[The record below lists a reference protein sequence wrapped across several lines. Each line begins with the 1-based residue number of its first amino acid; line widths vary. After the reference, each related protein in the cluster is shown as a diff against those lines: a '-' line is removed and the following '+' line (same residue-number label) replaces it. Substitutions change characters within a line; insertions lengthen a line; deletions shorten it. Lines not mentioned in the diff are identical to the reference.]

1 MRCVRLRAWTLSDLS
16 KERNMKVG
24 VAGLGAMGRG
34 MARNLA
40 AAGLLVGVWNR
51 TRANG
56 EPLADELQVPLAED
70 ATALARQCD
79 VVITCVSADQ
89 DVLEVVGALADG
101 VSEGDIVIDTS
112 TIGVDTAEAAAE
124 LLRVQGAAFLDAPVT
139 GGSEGAEAGTL
150 QVMVGGDPDVLERVR
165 PALAAIGSDA
175 THFGPVGYGQ
185 RAKAVNQVMVAG
197 IVQAISESLSFA
209 EASGLDTER
218 LLPVL
223 TGGAAGSR
231 LLERRGSRI
240 LAGDF
245 EPGFRVA
252 LHHKDLNL
260 CRDLLRKLDVN
271 LPLVEMTLKH
281 YDRLLEQG
289 YGDED
294 TSALFRLKR
303 EMFQSGNRK
312 SL

>member
-1 MRCVRLRAWTLSDLS
+1 
-16 KERNMKVG
+16 MKVG

-34 MARNLA
+34 MARNLS
-40 AAGLLVGVWNR
+40 AAGLLAGVWNR

-56 EPLADELQVPLAED
+56 QALADELQVPLTED
-70 ATALARQCD
+70 ATALARLCD

-101 VSEGDIVIDTS
+101 VSEGDVVIDTS

-124 LLRVQGAAFLDAPVT
+124 TLRGQGAAFLDAPVT

-150 QVMVGGDPDVLERVR
+150 QIMVGGDPDVLEHVR
-165 PALAAIGSDA
+165 AALDAIGSDA
-175 THFGPVGYGQ
+175 THFGPVGHGQ

-197 IVQAISESLSFA
+197 LVQAISESLSFA

-252 LHHKDLNL
+252 LHHKDLSL
-260 CRDLLRKLDVN
+260 CRDLLQKLDVN

-281 YDRLLEQG
+281 YDLLLEQG

>member
-1 MRCVRLRAWTLSDLS
+1 
-16 KERNMKVG
+16 MKVG

>member
-1 MRCVRLRAWTLSDLS
+1 
-16 KERNMKVG
+16 MKVG
-24 VAGLGAMGRG
+24 VAGLGVMGRG
-34 MARNLA
+34 MARNLS
-40 AAGLLVGVWNR
+40 AAGLLAGVWNR

-56 EPLADELQVPLAED
+56 EALAEELQVPLTED
-70 ATALARQCD
+70 AAALARLCD

-89 DVLEVVGALADG
+89 DVREVVGALADG
-101 VSEGDIVIDTS
+101 VSKGDVVIDTS

-124 LLRVQGAAFLDAPVT
+124 TLRARGAEFLDAPVT
-139 GGSEGAEAGTL
+139 GGPEGADAGTL
-150 QVMVGGDPDVLERVR
+150 QIMVGGDPDVLERIR
-165 PALAAIGSDA
+165 PALQAIGSGA

-197 IVQAISESLSFA
+197 LVQAISESLSFA

-245 EPGFRVA
+245 EPGFRVS

-260 CRDLLRKLDVN
+260 CRDLLQKLDVS
-271 LPLVEMTLKH
+271 LPLVEMTIKH
-281 YDRLLEQG
+281 YERLLEQG
-289 YGDED
+289 YGEED

-303 EMFQSGNRK
+303 DLFASGNRK

>member
-1 MRCVRLRAWTLSDLS
+1 
-16 KERNMKVG
+16 MKVG
-24 VAGLGAMGRG
+24 VAGLGVMGRA
-34 MARNLA
+34 MARNLSA
-40 AAGLLVGVWNR
+40 DGLLAGVWNR
-51 TRANG
+51 TRAT
-56 EPLADELQVPLAED
+56 ADALGNELDVPVAED
-70 ATALARQCD
+70 ATALADACD
-79 VVITCVSADQ
+79 VVITCVRADA
-89 DVLEVVGALADG
+89 DVLEVVAALAAG
-101 VSEGDIVIDTS
+101 VSPGDVVIDTS
-112 TIGVDTAEAAAE
+112 TIGVDAAGEAAAMLE
-124 LLRVQGAAFLDAPVT
+124 AKGATFLDAPVT
-139 GGSEGAEAGTL
+139 GGPEGAEAGTL
-150 QVMVGGDPDVLERVR
+150 QIMVGGDPAVLERVR
-165 PALAAIGSDA
+165 PALQAIGSDA
-175 THFGPVGYGQ
+175 THFGPVGSGQ

-245 EPGFRVA
+245 EPGFRVS

-260 CRDLLRKLDVN
+260 CRDLLQKLDVN
-271 LPLVEMTLKH
+271 LPLVEMTIKH
-281 YDRLLEQG
+281 YERLLDQG

-303 EMFQSGNRK
+303 ELFESGNRK

>member
-1 MRCVRLRAWTLSDLS
+1 
-16 KERNMKVG
+16 
-24 VAGLGAMGRG
+24 VAGLGVMGRA

-40 AAGLLVGVWNR
+40 ADGLLAGVWNR
-51 TRANG
+51 TRARADA
-56 EPLADELQVPLAED
+56 LADELGVPAADD
-70 ATALARQCD
+70 ATALASACD
-79 VVITCVSADQ
+79 VIITCVRADA

-101 VSEGDIVIDTS
+101 VSPGDVVIDTS
-112 TIGVDTAEAAAE
+112 TIGVDTAEQAGAMLAARDAT
-124 LLRVQGAAFLDAPVT
+124 FFDAPVT
-139 GGSEGAEAGTL
+139 GGPEGAEAGTL
-150 QVMVGGDPDVLERVR
+150 QIMVGGDPVVLEQVR
-165 PALAAIGSDA
+165 PALQAIGSD
-175 THFGPVGYGQ
+175 TTYFGPVGYGQ

-245 EPGFRVA
+245 EPGFRVS

-260 CRDLLRKLDVN
+260 CRDLLHKLDVS
-271 LPLVEMTLKH
+271 LPLVEMTIKH
-281 YDRLLEQG
+281 YERLLEQG

-303 EMFQSGNRK
+303 DLFESGNRK

>member
-1 MRCVRLRAWTLSDLS
+1 M
-16 KERNMKVG
+16 NVG
-24 VAGLGAMGRG
+24 VAGLGVMGRG
-34 MARNLA
+34 MARNLSI
-40 AAGLLVGVWNR
+40 AGLLAGVWNR

-56 EPLADELQVPLAED
+56 EALAEELQVPLTED
-70 ATALARQCD
+70 AAALARLCD

-101 VSEGDIVIDTS
+101 VSEGDVVIDTS

-124 LLRVQGAAFLDAPVT
+124 TLRARGAEFLDAPVT
-139 GGSEGAEAGTL
+139 GGREGADAGTL
-150 QVMVGGDPDVLERVR
+150 QIMVGGDPGVLERIR
-165 PALAAIGSDA
+165 PALQAIGSDA

-197 IVQAISESLSFA
+197 LVQAISESLSFA

-245 EPGFRVA
+245 EPGFRVS

-260 CRDLLRKLDVN
+260 CRDLLQKLDVN
-271 LPLVEMTLKH
+271 LPLVEMTIKH
-281 YDRLLEQG
+281 YERLLEQG

-303 EMFQSGNRK
+303 DLFASGNRK

>member
-1 MRCVRLRAWTLSDLS
+1 
-16 KERNMKVG
+16 MKVG
-24 VAGLGAMGRG
+24 VAGLGVMGRA
-34 MARNLA
+34 MARNLSA
-40 AAGLLVGVWNR
+40 DGLLAGVWNR
-51 TRANG
+51 TRATADA
-56 EPLADELQVPLAED
+56 LADELGVPAADD
-70 ATALARQCD
+70 ATALAGACD
-79 VVITCVSADQ
+79 VIITCVSADA
-89 DVLEVVGALADG
+89 DVLEVVAALAAG
-101 VSEGDIVIDTS
+101 VSAGDGVIDTS
-112 TIGVDTAEAAAE
+112 TIGVETAEKAAAM
-124 LLRVQGAAFLDAPVT
+124 LASKGATFLDAPVT
-139 GGSEGAEAGTL
+139 GGPEGAEAGTL
-150 QVMVGGDPDVLERVR
+150 QIMVGGDPAALERAR
-165 PALAAIGSDA
+165 PALQAIGSEA

-231 LLERRGSRI
+231 LLERRGNRI

-245 EPGFRVA
+245 EPGFRVS

-260 CRDLLRKLDVN
+260 CRDLLQKLDVN
-271 LPLVEMTLKH
+271 LPLVEMTIKH
-281 YDRLLEQG
+281 YERLLDQG

-303 EMFQSGNRK
+303 ELFESGNRK

>member
-1 MRCVRLRAWTLSDLS
+1 
-16 KERNMKVG
+16 MKVG
-24 VAGLGAMGRG
+24 VAGLGVMGRG
-34 MARNLA
+34 MARNLS
-40 AAGLLVGVWNR
+40 AAGLLAGVWNR

-56 EPLADELQVPLAED
+56 EALAEELQVPLTED
-70 ATALARQCD
+70 AAALARLCD

-89 DVLEVVGALADG
+89 DVREVVGALADG
-101 VSEGDIVIDTS
+101 VSKGDVVIDTS

-124 LLRVQGAAFLDAPVT
+124 TLRARGAEFLDAPVT
-139 GGSEGAEAGTL
+139 GGPEGADAGTL
-150 QVMVGGDPDVLERVR
+150 QIMVGGDPDVLERIR
-165 PALAAIGSDA
+165 PALQAIGSGA
-175 THFGPVGYGQ
+175 THLGPVGYGQ

-197 IVQAISESLSFA
+197 LVQAISESLSFA

-245 EPGFRVA
+245 EPGFRVS

-260 CRDLLRKLDVN
+260 CRDLLQKLDVS
-271 LPLVEMTLKH
+271 LPLVEMTIKH
-281 YDRLLEQG
+281 YERLLEQG
-289 YGDED
+289 YGEED

-303 EMFQSGNRK
+303 DLFASGNRK

>member
-1 MRCVRLRAWTLSDLS
+1 
-16 KERNMKVG
+16 MKVG

-34 MARNLA
+34 MAANLS
-40 AAGLLVGVWNR
+40 AAGLLAGVWNR

-56 EPLADELQVPLAED
+56 EPLADELRVPLAED

-79 VVITCVSADQ
+79 VVITCVSADD
-89 DVLEVVGALADG
+89 DVLEVVRALADG
-101 VSEGDIVIDTS
+101 VSEGDVVIDTS
-112 TIGVDTAEAAAE
+112 TIGVGTAEAAAE
-124 LLRVQGAAFLDAPVT
+124 LLRAQGAAFLDAPVT
-139 GGSEGAEAGTL
+139 GGSEGADAGTL
-150 QVMVGGDPDVLERVR
+150 QVMVGGDPEVLERVR
-165 PALAAIGSDA
+165 PALAAIGSDT
-175 THFGPVGYGQ
+175 THFGPVGHGQ

-197 IVQAISESLSFA
+197 LVQAISESLAFA

-240 LAGDF
+240 MAEDF

-303 EMFQSGNRK
+303 EMFRSGNRK